1 MKRRHFLTSAAA
13 ALACVQG
20 GIGLISGSAN
30 AAASQSSR
38 PRLKM
43 PPLLD
48 TRQTGRLSLSARAG
62 GLSLSGGPENATAG
76 FSQDYLG
83 PTIIMQN
90 GPLAADVENTLE
102 EAISVHW
109 HGLLVPGEHDGG
121 PHLPVRPGQRWK
133 PDMNI
138 AQQPTTAWYHSHIH
152 GRTAEQVYNGLAGV
166 IHVTD
171 GRDAERGLPV
181 EYGVDDLTLVL
192 QDRRIDAAGR
202 MIYDPS
208 MMDLMHG
215 FMGNRMLVNGQVGAV
230 AAVPAGIVRL
240 RLLNGSN
247 ARSYSLAFDDGRP
260 LHLIATDGGFLP
272 ASAALQRLTLSPG
285 ERAEILVDF
294 AEGGAP
300 VLMSGIE
307 QPFGVLDFAI
317 DDTMPARITSL
328 AESFRR
334 ELDELAG
341 TEIRTRELSLD
352 MGMGGMM
359 MGGGGGFA
367 INQRPFAMDRID
379 FEVALDSIERWL
391 IRSTMIPH
399 PFHVHGALFRV
410 VSENGAPPRPE
421 NLGWKDT
428 VLVANET
435 EIVMRFDQ
443 PASSE
448 KPFMFHCHIL
458 EHEDAGMM
466 GQFTVS

>member
-1 MKRRHFLTSAAA
+1 MNRRRFLTSAAA
-13 ALACVQG
+13 AFAIMPSEFGLG
-20 GIGLISGSAN
+20 GRFAN
-30 AAASQSSR
+30 AAPR
-38 PRLKM
+38 PRLTM

-48 TRQTGRLSLSARAG
+48 TRQTGRLPLSARAG
-62 GLSLSGGPENATAG
+62 SISLPGGPAIPTAG

-90 GPLAADVENTLE
+90 GPLAADVENTLG

-109 HGLLVPGEHDGG
+109 HGLLVPGDHDGG
-121 PHLPVRPGQRWK
+121 PHLPIRPGQRWS

-138 AQQPTTAWYHSHIH
+138 AQQPATAWYHSHIH
-152 GRTAEQVYNGLAGV
+152 GRTAEQVYSGLAGV

-171 GRDAERGLPV
+171 GRDADRGLPV
-181 EYGVDDLTLVL
+181 DYGVDDLTLVL
-192 QDRRIDAAGR
+192 QDRRFDRSGR
-202 MIYDPS
+202 MVYDPT
-208 MMDLMHG
+208 MMDVMHG

-247 ARSYSLAFDDGRP
+247 ARSYTLSFDDGR
-260 LHLIATDGGFLP
+260 LMHLIATDGGFLP
-272 ASAALQRLTLSPG
+272 TPVTLSVLNLAPG

-294 AEGGAP
+294 TGTGAP

-307 QPFGVLDFAI
+307 QPFGVVEFGV
-317 DDTMPARITSL
+317 DDTMPVRITRL
-328 AESFRR
+328 PEKLGPDP
-334 ELDELAG
+334 EDLAG
-341 TEIRTRELSLD
+341 SEIRTREVSLD

-379 FEVALDSIERWL
+379 FEVELGSVERWI
-391 IRSTMIPH
+391 IRSTMIAH
-399 PFHVHGALFRV
+399 PFHVHGTLFRV
-410 VSENGAPPRPE
+410 ASGNGAPPRPE
-421 NLGWKDT
+421 NMGWKDT
-428 VLVANET
+428 VLVPGEA
-435 EIVMRFDQ
+435 EIIMRFDH
-443 PASSE
+443 PASRD

>member
-1 MKRRHFLTSAAA
+1 MNRRRFLTSAAA
-13 ALACVQG
+13 ALAIMPSGFGLG
-20 GIGLISGSAN
+20 GRFAN
-30 AAASQSSR
+30 AASR
-38 PRLKM
+38 PRLTM

-48 TRQTGRLSLSARAG
+48 TRETGRLALSARAG
-62 GLSLSGGPENATAG
+62 TISLPGGPAISTAG

-90 GPLAADVENTLE
+90 GPLAADLENTLS

-109 HGLLVPGEHDGG
+109 HGLLVSGDHDGG
-121 PHLPVRPGQRWK
+121 PHLPIKSGKRWT

-138 AQQPTTAWYHSHIH
+138 AQQPATAWYHSHIH
-152 GRTAEQVYNGLAGV
+152 GRTAEQVYSGLAGV

-181 EYGVDDLTLVL
+181 DYGVDDLTLVL
-192 QDRRIDAAGR
+192 QDRRFDSSGR
-202 MIYDPS
+202 MVYDPS
-208 MMDLMHG
+208 MMDVMHG
-215 FMGNRMLVNGQVGAV
+215 FMGNRMLVNGQAGAV

-247 ARSYSLAFDDGRP
+247 ARSYTLSFDDGR
-260 LHLIATDGGFLP
+260 LMHLVATDGGFLP
-272 ASAALQRLTLSPG
+272 APVALSILSVAPG
-285 ERAEILVDF
+285 ERVEILVDF
-294 AEGGAP
+294 SDSGAP

-307 QPFGVLDFAI
+307 QPFGVVEFGVDS
-317 DDTMPARITSL
+317 TMPVRITRL
-328 AESFRR
+328 PEKFGP
-334 ELDELAG
+334 ELEDFTD
-341 TEIRTRELSLD
+341 TEARTRQISLD

-359 MGGGGGFA
+359 MGGGGFA

-379 FEVALDSIERWL
+379 LEVALGSIERWI
-391 IRSTMIPH
+391 IRSSMIAH
-399 PFHVHGALFRV
+399 PFHVHGVQFRV
-410 VSENGAPPRPE
+410 ISEDGAPPRPE

-428 VLVANET
+428 VLVPGET

-443 PASSE
+443 PASRD

>member
-1 MKRRHFLTSAAA
+1 MKRRQFLTSAAA
-13 ALACVQG
+13 TLAMTQTGLGFG
-20 GIGLISGSAN
+20 GRSAW
-30 AAASQSSR
+30 AASPSSQA
-38 PRLKM
+38 RLKM

-48 TRQTGRLSLSARAG
+48 TRQTGRLALSARAG
-62 GLSLSGGPENATAG
+62 SLSLSGGSANATAG

-121 PHLPVRPGQRWK
+121 PHVPISPGNRWT

-138 AQQPTTAWYHSHIH
+138 AQQPGTAWYHSHIH
-152 GRTAEQVYNGLAGV
+152 GRTAEQVYSGLAGV
-166 IHVTD
+166 IQVTD

-181 EYGVDDLTLVL
+181 DYGVDDLTLVF
-192 QDRRIDAAGR
+192 QDRRIDGDGR
-202 MIYDPS
+202 MVYDPS
-208 MMDLMHG
+208 MMDVMHG
-215 FMGNRMLVNGQVGAV
+215 FMGNRMLVNGQLGAV

-247 ARSYSLAFDDGRP
+247 ARSYDLSFDDGRMM
-260 LHLIATDGGFLP
+260 HLVATDGGFLP
-272 ASAALQRLTLSPG
+272 VPLALTVLSLSPG
-285 ERAEILVDF
+285 ERVEILVDF
-294 AEGGAP
+294 ASGGAP
-300 VLMSGIE
+300 VLMSGVE

-317 DDTMPARITSL
+317 DDTMTARITSL
-328 AESFRR
+328 PDRFGPALEDLS
-334 ELDELAG
+334 G
-341 TEIRTRELSLD
+341 TEMRTRELSLD

-359 MGGGGGFA
+359 MGGGGFA
-367 INQRPFAMDRID
+367 INGRAFAMDRID
-379 FEVALDSIERWL
+379 LDVALGSVERWI

-399 PFHVHGALFRV
+399 PFHVHGVQFQV

-421 NLGWKDT
+421 NIGWKDT
-428 VLVANET
+428 VLVPSET
-435 EIVMRFDQ
+435 EIIMRFDQ
-443 PASSE
+443 PASSD
-448 KPFMFHCHIL
+448 KPFMYHCHIL

>member
-1 MKRRHFLTSAAA
+1 MNRRRFLTSAAA
-13 ALACVQG
+13 ALAIMPAGFGLG
-20 GIGLISGSAN
+20 GRFAN
-30 AAASQSSR
+30 AASR
-38 PRLKM
+38 PRLEM

-48 TRQTGRLSLSARAG
+48 TRQTGRLPLSARAG
-62 GLSLSGGPENATAG
+62 RISLPGGPATATAG

-90 GPLAADVENTLE
+90 GPLAAEVENTLS

-109 HGLLVPGEHDGG
+109 HGLLVPGDHDGG
-121 PHLPVRPGQRWK
+121 PHLPIRPGQRWT

-138 AQQPTTAWYHSHIH
+138 AQQPATAWYHSHIH
-152 GRTAEQVYNGLAGV
+152 GRTAEQVYSGLAGV

-181 EYGVDDLTLVL
+181 DYGVDDLTLVL
-192 QDRRIDAAGR
+192 QDRRFDQSGR
-202 MIYDPS
+202 MVYDPS
-208 MMDLMHG
+208 MMDVMHG
-215 FMGNRMLVNGQVGAV
+215 FMGNRMLVNGQTGAV
-230 AAVPAGIVRL
+230 AAVPKGIVRL

-247 ARSYSLAFDDGRP
+247 ARSYTLSFDDGR
-260 LHLIATDGGFLP
+260 LMHLIATDGGFLP
-272 ASAALQRLTLSPG
+272 APVTLTVLSLAPG

-294 AEGGAP
+294 SGSGAP

-307 QPFGVLDFAI
+307 QPFGVVEFGV
-317 DDTMPARITSL
+317 DDTMPVRITKL
-328 AESFRR
+328 PEKFGP
-334 ELDELAG
+334 ELEDLAG
-341 TEIRTRELSLD
+341 TEIRTRQISLD

-359 MGGGGGFA
+359 MGGGGFA

-379 FEVALDSIERWL
+379 LEVELGSAERWFV
-391 IRSTMIPH
+391 RSTMIAH

-421 NLGWKDT
+421 NTGWKDT
-428 VLVANET
+428 VLVTDET
-435 EIVMRFDQ
+435 EIIMRFDH
-443 PASSE
+443 PASRD

>member
-1 MKRRHFLTSAAA
+1 MKRRQFLTTSAAA
-13 ALACVQG
+13 LAMTQAGFGFG
-20 GIGLISGSAN
+20 GRSAR
-30 AAASQSSR
+30 AASPSSQA
-38 PRLKM
+38 RLKM

-48 TRQTGRLSLSARAG
+48 TRQTGRLALSARAG
-62 GLSLSGGPENATAG
+62 SLSLSGGPANATAG

-109 HGLLVPGEHDGG
+109 HGLLVPGDHDGG
-121 PHLPVRPGQRWK
+121 PHVPISPGQRWT

-138 AQQPTTAWYHSHIH
+138 AQQPGTAWYHSHIH
-152 GRTAEQVYNGLAGV
+152 GRTAQQVYSGLAGV
-166 IHVTD
+166 IQVTD

-181 EYGVDDLTLVL
+181 DYGVDDLTLVL
-192 QDRRIDAAGR
+192 QDRRVDGDGR
-202 MIYDPS
+202 MVYDPS
-208 MMDLMHG
+208 MMDVMHG

-230 AAVPAGIVRL
+230 AAVPAGLVRL

-247 ARSYSLAFDDGRP
+247 ARSYDLSFDDGR
-260 LHLIATDGGFLP
+260 LMHLVATDSGFLP
-272 ASAALQRLTLSPG
+272 APVALTVLSLSPG
-285 ERAEILVDF
+285 ERVEILVDF
-294 AEGGAP
+294 ASGGAP

-307 QPFGVLDFAI
+307 QPFGVLDFAV
-317 DDTMPARITSL
+317 DDTMPARITVLPDGFGSAL
-328 AESFRR
+328 EDLS
-334 ELDELAG
+334 G
-341 TEIRTRELSLD
+341 TEMRTRELSLD

-367 INQRPFAMDRID
+367 INQRAFAMDRID
-379 FEVALDSIERWL
+379 LEVALGSVERWI

-399 PFHVHGALFRV
+399 PFHVHGVQFRV
-410 VSENGAPPRPE
+410 VRENGAPPRPQ
-421 NLGWKDT
+421 NNGWKDT
-428 VLVANET
+428 VLVPGET
-435 EIVMRFDQ
+435 EIIMRFDQ
-443 PASSE
+443 PASRD